1 MSHPQENFPMNEEV
15 NGLRVIDKSY
25 DEGLQKYFLKLED
38 QELVVTITGPL
49 VQSLNT
55 MMIVDSGL
63 NQEDTPKKSQG
74 RNLWRGSWRP
84 GKFSIT

>member
-25 DEGLQKYFLKLED
+25 EEGLQKYFLKLEGQD
-38 QELVVTITGPL
+38 LAVVITEPL

-55 MMIVDSGL
+55 MIVELDPK
-63 NQEDTPKKSQG
+63 QEDTSEKSQG
-74 RNLWRGSWRP
+74 RNL
-84 GKFSIT
+84 